1 MVAARYK
8 TAFPLYPYEKSA
20 DQDAPTP
27 ARHPVV
33 IVGGGPIGMALALD
47 LGKRGI
53 PCLVLDDHD
62 GVGVGS
68 RAICFAKRTLE
79 ICDRLGCG
87 DPMVQKGVVWN
98 LGRVFREESEVYSFN
113 LLPEAGHKRPA
124 FINLQQPY
132 FEQFLVEEIRN
143 QQANGAPVDIR
154 GRNRVSALDQ
164 KEDHVVL
171 TVDTPDG
178 PYRVEAEYVV
188 ACDGAGSPVRGMMHL
203 GFEGRTFE
211 DNFLIA
217 DIRMKADFPTER
229 RFWFNPPFNPGE
241 TALLHKQPDDVWRL
255 DFQLGWGI
263 NREMEL
269 DPDRVRDRVVG
280 MIGPDIAFDLVWT
293 SIYTFRCCTMK
304 DYRHGRVLFAGDS
317 AHQVSPFGAR
327 GANGGMQ
334 DIDNLGWKLASVID
348 GHASETLLDSYHDE
362 RKYAALENIRHS
374 SRTADFLTPRNPA
387 HRLFRDAVL
396 DLVGHCDFA
405 RPLVNSGRLS
415 LPCTYDHSPLIGP
428 DALEGGPQ
436 RTRPGSA
443 CPDAPVGSGY
453 LLDHLKGSF
462 ALLAI
467 NLDLPEAF
475 SVDGHPVEVIRLA
488 AEGKQTQALSE
499 RYLGESP
506 GAVYLI
512 RPDQH
517 VVARWRSFDAGSVS
531 AAFRKAL
538 GQG

>member
-1 MVAARYK
+1 
-8 TAFPLYPYEKSA
+8 
-20 DQDAPTP
+20 
-27 ARHPVV
+27 
-33 IVGGGPIGMALALD
+33 
-47 LGKRGI
+47 
-53 PCLVLDDHD
+53 
-62 GVGVGS
+62 
-68 RAICFAKRTLE
+68 
-79 ICDRLGCG
+79 
-87 DPMVQKGVVWN
+87 
-98 LGRVFREESEVYSFN
+98 
-113 LLPEAGHKRPA
+113 
-124 FINLQQPY
+124 
-132 FEQFLVEEIRN
+132 
-143 QQANGAPVDIR
+143 
-154 GRNRVSALDQ
+154 
-164 KEDHVVL
+164 
-171 TVDTPDG
+171 
-178 PYRVEAEYVV
+178 
-188 ACDGAGSPVRGMMHL
+188 
-203 GFEGRTFE
+203 
-211 DNFLIA
+211 
-217 DIRMKADFPTER
+217 
-229 RFWFNPPFNPGE
+229 
-241 TALLHKQPDDVWRL
+241 
-255 DFQLGWGI
+255 
-263 NREMEL
+263 
-269 DPDRVRDRVVG
+269 
-280 MIGPDIAFDLVWT
+280 
-293 SIYTFRCCTMK
+293 
-304 DYRHGRVLFAGDS
+304 
-317 AHQVSPFGAR
+317 
-327 GANGGMQ
+327 MQ